1 MVIVDPSGLADAA
14 ASLGSLGTSLE
25 DANLMAGLP
34 TTGILPLAA
43 DEVSAMITTLF
54 NSHGQWYQGLA
65 SRAQQFHQLFT
76 QTLTKA
82 WEAYQNT
89 EWSAMEF
96 LWTETTRLE
105 QPLVPL
111 LGDIPGFNAAAKL
124 PIPPLPT
131 APVGQTVA
139 LLLGGTDYPVLGSW
153 YPWMIH
159 QLYFPGV
166 SSYGSIFTPEQ
177 LWPLT
182 PQLGALTLGQSV
194 HAGVPLLNQA
204 ITTQI
209 ANGNKVLV
217 WTTSQSS
224 IVATNEIRNLMAAG
238 SPYTDTLSFILT
250 GNPNNPDGGAV
261 ERFTG
266 LYIPGLDVLF
276 NGATPP
282 NAPYQIQ
289 IFTNQYDGV
298 SDFPEYPLNVVSDTN
313 ALFGFLFG
321 AHDYAP
327 YAPYSTPIQLATSP
341 GYTGNTTYMFD
352 LTQNLPLVTPLR
364 EFLPAPYGNA
374 LADLLQP
381 DLRVIVDMGYGSGE
395 YHNLPT
401 PARLIEIPNL
411 PNIATDLLHGTVQ
424 GTHAALVDLGVL
436 PASDM
441 PTGYPF
447 NPVLDP
453 GLNLPL
459 PQSSVTGVSLLT
471 GGEGQLMRTLGLIPP
486 WDTWNS

>member
-1 MVIVDPSGLADAA
+1 MVIVDLSALADAVG
-14 ASLGSLGTSLE
+14 SLGSLGTSLGK
-25 DANLMAGLP
+25 ANVAAELP
-34 TTGILPLAA
+34 TTGILASGA

-54 NSHGQWYQGLA
+54 NGHGRWYQGLA
-65 SRAQQFHQLFT
+65 TQAQQFHQLFT
-76 QTLTKA
+76 QTLTEA

-89 EWSAMEF
+89 EWSALEF
-96 LWTETTRLE
+96 LWTEITALE
-105 QPLVPL
+105 QPLIPL
-111 LGDIPGFNAAAKL
+111 LGDIPGFNPASQL

-153 YPWMIH
+153 YPGMIQ

-177 LWPLT
+177 FLPLT

-194 HAGVPLLNQA
+194 HAGVPLLHQA
-204 ITTQI
+204 ITTGI

-217 WTTSQSS
+217 WTTSQSAT
-224 IVATNEIRNLMAAG
+224 VATNEIRNLMAAG
-238 SPYTDTLSFILT
+238 SPYTDKLSFVLT
-250 GNPNNPDGGAV
+250 GNPNNPDGGMF
-261 ERFTG
+261 ERFAG
-266 LYIPGLDVLF
+266 LYIPGLDLLF

-289 IFTNQYDGV
+289 VFTNQYDGI

-313 ALFGFLFG
+313 AVFGFLFG

-341 GYTGNTTYMFD
+341 GYTGSTTYMFD
-352 LTQNLPLVTPLR
+352 LTRNLPLVTPLR
-364 EFLPAPYGNA
+364 EYLPAPYGNA

-395 YHNLPT
+395 YPDLPT
-401 PARLIEIPNL
+401 PARLLEIPN
-411 PNIATDLLHGTVQ
+411 PSTIIPDFAAGAVQ
-424 GTHAALVDLGVL
+424 GPQAALVDLGL
-436 PASDM
+436 
-441 PTGYPF
+441 
-447 NPVLDP
+447 
-453 GLNLPL
+453 L
-459 PQSSVTGVSLLT
+459 PQSMLPNAYPYLPALNPDLNFNLGQSGVTGLSLLT
-471 GGEGQLMRTLGLIPP
+471 GGEGALARDLGLMPP
-486 WDTWNS
+486 WDSG

>member
-1 MVIVDPSGLADAA
+1 MVIVDPSALADAA
-14 ASLGSLGTSLE
+14 ASLRSLGASLE
-25 DANLMAGLP
+25 EANVMAALP
-34 TTGILPLAA
+34 PTGIPPLAA
-43 DEVSAMITTLF
+43 DEVSATIATLF
-54 NSHGQWYQGLA
+54 NSHGHWYQQVASQAEAVHQKFTETLA
-65 SRAQQFHQLFT
+65 AASQV
-76 QTLTKA
+76 
-82 WEAYQNT
+82 YQNA
-89 EWSAMEF
+89 EWSAMES
-96 LWTETTRLE
+96 LWTETTQLE

-111 LGDIPGFNAAAKL
+111 LTPQL

-153 YPWMIH
+153 YPGMIH

-177 LWPLT
+177 FWPLT
-182 PQLGALTLGQSV
+182 PQLGALTLGQSI
-194 HAGVPLLNQA
+194 HAGVLPLDQA
-204 ITTQI
+204 ISTEI

-224 IVATNEIRNLMAAG
+224 TVATNEIRNLMAAG
-238 SPYTDTLSFILT
+238 SPFTGELSFILT
-250 GNPNNPDGGAV
+250 GNPNNPDGGAF

-266 LYIPGLDVLF
+266 LYIPGLDVPF

-282 NAPYQIQ
+282 NAPYNIQ
-289 IFTNQYDGV
+289 VFTNQYDGV

-313 ALFGFLFG
+313 ALFGFVFG

-327 YAPYSTPIQLATSP
+327 YAPYTTPIQLSTSP
-341 GYTGNTTYMFD
+341 GYTGSTTYMFD

-364 EFLPAPYGNA
+364 DLPAPCGTA

-381 DLRVIVDMGYGSGE
+381 DLRVISDMGYGSGE
-395 YHNLPT
+395 YPNLPT

-411 PNIATDLLHGTVQ
+411 PNIAADLLTGAVQ
-424 GTHAALVDLGVL
+424 GPQAALVDLGLL

-447 NPVLDP
+447 SPVLDP
-453 GLNLPL
+453 GLNFPL
-459 PQSSVTGVSLLT
+459 PQSPVTGVSLLT
-471 GGEGQLMRTLGLIPP
+471 GFEGQLMRTLGLVPP
-486 WDTWNS
+486 WDT